1 MKTVRVGKP
10 FVRSA
15 RSGFVGV
22 ILGGATLLGAI
33 AFAPSTSA
41 QAPHDPPAPRPT
53 APAAPPAQRGNPAA
67 PLAADPHAPPARM
80 AVPTPGQPARGA
92 VPTGHGA
99 AAPAPH
105 GAAPGPHGTATGHGE
120 SGHGESGHAEHDEK
134 APPPPINWWHGLLGE
149 KANEPPSILWREPGA
164 PPPFLASLINFA
176 VLLLIVNRYGRKA
189 LADALVKRK
198 ENITREIDEATRLRK
213 AAETRLEQYEQKLE
227 KISDELERVRHEF
240 REQGERDKERIIR
253 EAKERRE
260 RMQKDTEI
268 ILLQEAKQM
277 RQELLAEVV
286 AQATRIATEI
296 LSKNTTLGDHDRF
309 AEAFLSQ
316 LRSNARFTVPP
327 APPVRGGGSAY
338 PGPAAAKG
346 NPS

>member
-1 MKTVRVGKP
+1 VKAARVK
-10 FVRSA
+10 RAREA
-15 RSGFVGV
+15 RSGFAGV
-22 ILGGATLLGAI
+22 ILGGAMFFGVAVLAS
-33 AFAPSTSA
+33 FASA
-41 QAPHDPPAPRPT
+41 QAPHDPPAPRPN
-53 APAAPPAQRGNPAA
+53 APAEVPTPRTNPPVPR
-67 PLAADPHAPPARM
+67 AADPHAPPLRM
-80 AVPTPGQPARGA
+80 AAPSPGQPAPGA
-92 VPTGHGA
+92 PQPGHGA
-99 AAPAPH
+99 APVQH
-105 GAAPGPHGTATGHGE
+105 GAAPGPHGPAAGHGE
-120 SGHGESGHAEHDEK
+120 SGHGESGHGEHAEHDEK

-149 KANEPPSILWREPGA
+149 KANEPPSILWREPGE
-164 PPPFLASLINFA
+164 PPPFLASLINFG
-176 VLLLIVNRYGRKA
+176 VLLLVVNRYGRKA

-198 ENITREIDEATRLRK
+198 ENITREIDEATRLRR
-213 AAETRLEQYEQKLE
+213 AAEERLVQYEKKLE
-227 KISDELERVRHEF
+227 KINDELERVRREF

-260 RMQKDTEI
+260 RMQKDTAI
-268 ILLQEAKQM
+268 ILSQEAKQL
-277 RQELLAEVV
+277 RHELLAEVV

-327 APPVRGGGSAY
+327 APPVRGGSSY

>member
-1 MKTVRVGKP
+1 MAVP
-10 FVRSA
+10 
-15 RSGFVGV
+15 
-22 ILGGATLLGAI
+22 
-33 AFAPSTSA
+33 
-41 QAPHDPPAPRPT
+41 
-53 APAAPPAQRGNPAA
+53 PPAQPA
-67 PLAADPHAPPARM
+67 
-80 AVPTPGQPARGA
+80 
-92 VPTGHGA
+92 
-99 AAPAPH
+99 H
-105 GAAPGPHGTATGHGE
+105 GAAPAGRGAPPPSHGAAPTAHGAAPAGHGAGE
-120 SGHGESGHAEHDEK
+120 HGEPSHGEHAEHDEK

-164 PPPFLASLINFA
+164 PPPFLASLINFG
-176 VLLLIVNRYGRKA
+176 VLLLIVNRYGKKA

-198 ENITREIDEATRLRK
+198 ETITREIDEATRLRK
-213 AAETRLEQYEQKLE
+213 AAEARLEQYEAKLE
-227 KISDELERVRHEF
+227 KISDELERVRREF

-268 ILLQEAKQM
+268 ILAQEAKQL
-277 RQELLAEVV
+277 RQDLLTEVV

-309 AEAFLSQ
+309 AEAFLTQ

-327 APPVRGGGSAY
+327 APPARGGSAY

-346 NPS
+346 SPS

>member
-1 MKTVRVGKP
+1 VKT
-10 FVRSA
+10 
-15 RSGFVGV
+15 SGFVGV
-22 ILGGATLLGAI
+22 ILAGATFFGVAAVTPLA
-33 AFAPSTSA
+33 SA
-41 QAPHDPPAPRPT
+41 QAPHDPPAPRQ
-53 APAAPPAQRGNPAA
+53 AAPTELPAPRANPAA
-67 PLAADPHAPPARM
+67 NPHAPPSRIA
-80 AVPTPGQPARGA
+80 APGPGQPGQGA
-92 VPTGHGA
+92 APAGHGA
-99 AAPAPH
+99 APAQH
-105 GAAPGPHGTATGHGE
+105 GAAPGPHGTAAGHGE

-198 ENITREIDEATRLRK
+198 DNITREIDEATRLRK
-213 AAETRLEQYEQKLE
+213 AAEERLQQYEKKLE
-227 KISDELERVRHEF
+227 KISDELDRVRREF
-240 REQGERDKERIIR
+240 REQGERDKERIIH

-260 RMQKDTEI
+260 RMQKDTEL
-268 ILLQEAKQM
+268 ILSQEAKQM

-286 AQATRIATEI
+286 TQATRIATEI

-309 AEAFLSQ
+309 AEAFLMQ
-316 LRSNARFTVPP
+316 LRSNARFTDPP
-327 APPVRGGGSAY
+327 APPVRGGSSY